1 MARRPAA
8 LAKALRER
16 RSLRI
21 MALGACSLA
30 VNAVYAAANCALGV
44 LQRSFW
50 FITLGAYYLILSV
63 LRFSVIYWYHR
74 TGREES
80 CAAEP
85 FLFRLSGVLLMLL
98 AWVLAGSSYLSAR
111 FDVARPHHQ
120 IIMIA
125 MAAYT
130 FTKIVLATI
139 NAVNARRR
147 TQPLLTIL
155 RNIGSA
161 DALAA
166 MFSLQRSMLVSFG
179 GMEPE
184 GILLLNAATGGV
196 VCIAIFCIGI
206 YMTATA
212 GRQPGERRN

>member
-1 MARRPAA
+1 MGRRPAD
-8 LAKALRER
+8 LANALRER
-16 RSLRI
+16 RSLRV
-21 MALGACSLA
+21 MALGTCSLA

-74 TGREES
+74 TGRAES
-80 CAAEP
+80 YTAEP
-85 FLFRLSGVLLMLL
+85 FLFRLTGVLLMLL
-98 AWVLAGSSYLSAR
+98 AWVLAGSSYLSAK
-111 FDVARPHHQ
+111 FDVATPHHK
-120 IIMIA
+120 IVMIA

-130 FTKIVLATI
+130 FTKIVMATV

-155 RNIGSA
+155 RNIGCA

-184 GILLLNAATGGV
+184 GILRLNAATGGV
-196 VCIAIFCIGI
+196 VCAAVFCIGV

-212 GRQPGERRN
+212 GRPPKGR